1 MVNMIR
7 HHHEVF
13 TGNRPHLMKRVVENN
28 VRVQDGAQPT
38 ATLSTQ
44 LSTSTIILVVVF
56 VIIGLLLVIGKRD
69 AARFLE
75 GREM

>member
-1 MVNMIR
+1 
-7 HHHEVF
+7 
-13 TGNRPHLMKRVVENN
+13 MKRVVENN

-75 GREM
+75 GTEM